1 MKILIYDDD
10 LEELT
15 QLSELLESLLSKR
28 HIFKQMCRVFPLSR
42 IFIIIWLRRSL
53 M

>member
-15 QLSELLESLLSKR
+15 HLSELLESLLSKR
-28 HIFKQMCRVFPLSR
+28 HVHSAGFS
-42 IFIIIWLRRSL
+42 
-53 M
+53 

>member
-15 QLSELLESLLSKR
+15 HLSELLESLLSKR
-28 HIFKQMCRVFPLSR
+28 HIQADVQGVSTQQDFHNYMAQ
-42 IFIIIWLRRSL
+42 
-53 M
+53 